1 LQAGKFKKM
10 MPENNMRLLNPAW
23 IGGDRK
29 YLLFL
34 VALGIFALSFAM
46 GTRSLENKDSVRFA
60 EVSREI
66 LEYNDWILLRL
77 GGEIY
82 PDKPALHFWMI
93 AGLYKLF
100 GISPL
105 VARIPE
111 AVAGFCG
118 LLIMFFFARR
128 ILGSSETAF
137 LAAVILLSSYGYFF
151 WARRT
156 RIDIELAVFYSMSLI
171 LFYCGTETQNR
182 MHKAFWYAGFW
193 ISTGLAFMCKGPV
206 AFTNLAVVISYGIY
220 IMRRRVG
227 LKIVPGLLA
236 LLSPLVSLPI
246 LPWVVP
252 LVRHPDF
259 SGFMQTY
266 HKTVIMHRGFS
277 FFTYFYDFPIR
288 LFPAS
293 PFFFLGVWGYFRF
306 RQQLKALRGLV
317 FILLWVGAYVIIL
330 HLTTGKNARYLL
342 PIHLPVS
349 LVAAWAITYYLNK
362 YPVKFGQI
370 MLWSDRIFLAGAMAS
385 IFLPLVFAYHFKGSL
400 FRPIPYI
407 LCLGLAIFLIR
418 KFIPLKT
425 AGTFLSFIMILVAI
439 EVADGIVDHQTAD
452 YRQISRTLQEKGFA
466 AEEIA
471 FYQCYREGRANL
483 AIDYYYNK
491 VIACSDDFEKL
502 SEDPK
507 IRAVVTTRES
517 IEELKSWEKFAL
529 RYQVIPMQHD
539 FRILLKNR
547 GKGAKVQG
555 AELSTE

>member
-1 LQAGKFKKM
+1 MK
-10 MPENNMRLLNPAW
+10 PEND
-23 IGGDRK
+23 IGPLKPPSTRGDRK

-34 VALGIFALSFAM
+34 VCLGIFALTFAM

-66 LEYNDWILLRL
+66 LEYHDWILLRL
-77 GGEIY
+77 GGQIY

-111 AVAGFCG
+111 AAAGFCG
-118 LLIMFFFARR
+118 LLLIFFFARG

-137 LAAVILLSSYGYFF
+137 LAAVVLLSSYGYFF

-171 LFYCGTETQNR
+171 LFYYGTETQNR
-182 MHKAFWYAGFW
+182 RHKTLWYAGFW
-193 ISTGLAFMCKGPV
+193 LSTGLACMCKGPV
-206 AFTNLAVVISYGIY
+206 AFTNLGVVIAYGIY
-220 IMRRRVG
+220 IRRRRIG
-227 LKIVPGLLA
+227 LTFAPGLLA
-236 LLSPLVSLPI
+236 ILSPLVSLPI

-252 LVRHPDF
+252 LVRHPNF
-259 SGFMQTY
+259 SGFMETY

-306 RQQLKALRGLV
+306 RRQLKALRGLV
-317 FILLWVGAYVIIL
+317 FILLWVGVYVFIL

-342 PIHLPVS
+342 PIHVPVS

-370 MLWSDRIFLAGAMAS
+370 MLWGDRIFLAGAIAS
-385 IFLPLVFAYHFKGSL
+385 AFLPLAFAYHFEASII
-400 FRPIPYI
+400 RPIPYM

-418 KFIPLKT
+418 KFVPLKT
-425 AGTFLSFIMILVAI
+425 AGTFLSFIMILVSI
-439 EVADGIVDHQTAD
+439 EVADGIVDNHTAD
-452 YRQISRTLQEKGFA
+452 YRQLSRMLQKKGLA
-466 AEEIA
+466 AEEVV
-471 FYQCYREGRANL
+471 FYQCYRGGRANL
-483 AIDYYYNK
+483 AIGYYYNK
-491 VIACSDDFEKL
+491 VIACSNDFEKL
-502 SEDPK
+502 SEDPQF
-507 IRAVVTTRES
+507 RGVVATRES
-517 IEELKSWEKFAL
+517 LEELKSWEKFAL
-529 RYQVIPMQHD
+529 RYQVIPMQHG
-539 FRILLKNR
+539 FRILLKNQ
-547 GKGAKVQG
+547 GKGADVQG
-555 AELSTE
+555 AEPSTE